1 MTIMRRI
8 FICGSFSF
16 PRSGATSNY
25 VQYFGMAL
33 KECGYEVHIVSLKNS
48 EFRWSRY
55 KDLFIDE
62 IRYRTGK
69 FMHYMDFKTG
79 LNRATMKCLTTQDM
93 RDNDI
98 VIVYSH
104 NLWLHQSVR
113 RFCKKKGVK
122 VGAVVVEYFPK
133 EEFLNKFDF
142 FLYRILMKKVIPNY
156 DFIFPISTY
165 IEKKLSGG
173 RAKQMVLP
181 ILADP
186 YEYEQKEKILDGT
199 RRFIFPANGKM
210 KDALENM
217 VLAIGEVLRESKAC
231 VEFHFCG
238 VKKHDILKILKIH
251 EEDELDS
258 RIVVHDWLDYQ
269 ELIHLYQKMDFLLLA
284 RDINEMTK
292 ANFPSKVP
300 EVMTYGVI
308 PIASKVGDYTKYY
321 LNDNINSILMQGC
334 NKEVIVSAIERA
346 LELSD
351 SDIMHMADACVST
364 VTNYFDYRNWT
375 EKLKGFLE
383 QIYDNKN

>member
-1 MTIMRRI
+1 
-8 FICGSFSF
+8 
-16 PRSGATSNY
+16 
-25 VQYFGMAL
+25 
-33 KECGYEVHIVSLKNS
+33 
-48 EFRWSRY
+48 
-55 KDLFIDE
+55 
-62 IRYRTGK
+62 
-69 FMHYMDFKTG
+69 
-79 LNRATMKCLTTQDM
+79 
-93 RDNDI
+93 
-98 VIVYSH
+98 
-104 NLWLHQSVR
+104 
-113 RFCKKKGVK
+113 
-122 VGAVVVEYFPK
+122 
-133 EEFLNKFDF
+133 
-142 FLYRILMKKVIPNY
+142 
-156 DFIFPISTY
+156 
-165 IEKKLSGG
+165 
-173 RAKQMVLP
+173 
-181 ILADP
+181 
-186 YEYEQKEKILDGT
+186 
-199 RRFIFPANGKM
+199 M